1 MELSKVYSEAMKYAE
16 KLKQRRPQFANRN
29 AAILINAKNEVFAG
43 VAGTMNQGGVT
54 VEMPAEKAALM
65 IMKNGGC
72 TVATN
77 IVVFNL
83 GSGEIMMP
91 SAECLELMMIV
102 SPENENCMV
111 CLGRNDEMPLS
122 ALRAPVAEADKQM
135 REKQAAKAAE
145 PHYSD
150 EDYEPMEEIRFAD
163 LDAKAENKPEAV
175 TEVPAE
181 EQAEQSE
188 PEAAEEKPV
197 EQEETAEEVSA
208 AEETA
213 EEEPVEEEVTE
224 EDQAQAET
232 PKQAEEEQQPEPA
245 AEEDT
250 SGDEAVDKALDAI
263 DAFMDGFDF
272 DMPEEPVQLT
282 PEEEARA
289 LEEKKARQRAAA
301 EAVEKKLAQKA
312 AAEAAKKAESIS
324 GVEIAEDNPF
334 FEATA
339 DVKPPEEV
347 LAVMSE
353 VQEEFDKSLNPED
366 DENAPQEPMLTP
378 EELLKQAKRRKK
390 VAKSNF
396 LFRKRM

>member
-188 PEAAEEKPV
+188 PEAAEDKPV
-197 EQEETAEEVSA
+197 EQEETAKEVSA

-224 EDQAQAET
+224 EGQAQTGKAG
-232 PKQAEEEQQPEPA
+232 QAEEEQQPEPA

-272 DMPEEPVQLT
+272 DMPEEPAQLT

-353 VQEEFDKSLNPED
+353 VQEEFDKSLNLED
-366 DENAPQEPMLTP
+366 DDNAPQEPMLTP

>member
-135 REKQAAKAAE
+135 KEKQAAKAAE

-188 PEAAEEKPV
+188 PEAAEDKPV
-197 EQEETAEEVSA
+197 EQEETAKEVSA

-224 EDQAQAET
+224 EDQAQTGKAG
-232 PKQAEEEQQPEPA
+232 QAEEEQQPEPA

-378 EELLKQAKRRKK
+378 EELLKQAKKRKK

>member
-135 REKQAAKAAE
+135 KEKQAAKAAE

-175 TEVPAE
+175 TEVSAE
-181 EQAEQSE
+181 EQEDKPE
-188 PEAAEEKPV
+188 PEAAEDKPA

-213 EEEPVEEEVTE
+213 EEE
-224 EDQAQAET
+224 
-232 PKQAEEEQQPEPA
+232 QQPEPV
-245 AEEDT
+245 AEDDT

-272 DMPEEPVQLT
+272 DMPEEPAQLT

>member
-135 REKQAAKAAE
+135 KEKQAAKAAE

-181 EQAEQSE
+181 EQEDKPE
-188 PEAAEEKPV
+188 PEAAEEKPA
-197 EQEETAEEVSA
+197 EQESPAEEA
-208 AEETA
+208 AEGEPA
-213 EEEPVEEEVTE
+213 EG
-224 EDQAQAET
+224 A
-232 PKQAEEEQQPEPA
+232 AEEEQQPEPA

-272 DMPEEPVQLT
+272 DMPEEPAQLT

-378 EELLKQAKRRKK
+378 EELLKQAKKRKK

>member
-135 REKQAAKAAE
+135 KEKQAAKAAE

-188 PEAAEEKPV
+188 PEAAEDKPV
-197 EQEETAEEVSA
+197 EQEPPAEEV
-208 AEETA
+208 A
-213 EEEPVEEEVTE
+213 EEEP
-224 EDQAQAET
+224 AEG
-232 PKQAEEEQQPEPA
+232 AVEEEQQSEPA

-378 EELLKQAKRRKK
+378 EELLKQAKKRKK

>member
-65 IMKNGGC
+65 IMKNDGC

-135 REKQAAKAAE
+135 KEKQAAKAAE

-378 EELLKQAKRRKK
+378 EELLKQAKKRKK

>member
-43 VAGTMNQGGVT
+43 VAGTLNQGGVT

-65 IMKNGGC
+65 IMKNDGC

-135 REKQAAKAAE
+135 KEKQAAKAAE

-378 EELLKQAKRRKK
+378 EELLKQAKKRKK